1 MPVGILTVR
10 IDSETGNP
18 LEMQADFISGEALRL
33 RIYDY
38 LVGDGAGGSGSVVSA
53 PPDPAGGAAD
63 KSADDAAN
71 EP

>member
-1 MPVGILTVR
+1 
-10 IDSETGNP
+10 
-18 LEMQADFISGEALRL
+18 MQADFISGEALRL

-38 LVGDGAGGSGSVVSA
+38 SVGDGAGGSGSVVSA

-63 KSADDAAN
+63 KSVDDAAN